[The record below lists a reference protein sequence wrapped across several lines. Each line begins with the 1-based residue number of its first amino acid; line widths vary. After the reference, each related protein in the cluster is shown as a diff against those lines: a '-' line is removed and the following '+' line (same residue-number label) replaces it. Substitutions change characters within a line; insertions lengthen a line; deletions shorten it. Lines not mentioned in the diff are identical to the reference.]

1 MAKIFHSLEGYFIVK
16 KASRSVKTGKRM
28 EHFYV
33 SDNSRPFISYENGMY
48 TAQKKDQKKYP
59 KKPTKLFLNS
69 NQKEQRLAYYQ

>member
-1 MAKIFHSLEGYFIVK
+1 
-16 KASRSVKTGKRM
+16 M